1 MLSNWGNYD
10 FPEFSPKLRKLK
22 RAGQCG
28 KYQVEQVSGS
38 IHVGLAEMSAYFRL
52 AWATYWDL
60 VNHTRHQNQAIA

>member
-1 MLSNWGNYD
+1 MLSNWGNYN

-52 AWATYWDL
+52 AWATY
-60 VNHTRHQNQAIA
+60 